1 MGPCAGRLRRADAL
15 GLNSLALEVLELV
28 FDVFPVV
35 RVSQCALGFCDRW
48 PFTRQ
53 FNIQFNE
60 LLLVGGDVFFRK
72 NRVDGALGYADR
84 AVDTLVRLNGEKV
97 RAFPEAVHRTDIDT
111 IRVAAADAGFGYN
124 VGHEARPIGL
134 SSASR
139 KALYF
144 KANKPSPQ
152 TELRCFPN
160 MLILSAE
167 YIGRCLG
174 AYLVGIL
181 APFS

>member
-1 MGPCAGRLRRADAL
+1 MGPGAERLRRAGAL
-15 GLNSLALEVLELV
+15 GLNGSAFEVLELF

-35 RVSQCALGFCDRW
+35 RISQCALGFCDRG
-48 PFTRQ
+48 PFTGQ

-60 LLLVGGDVFFRK
+60 LLLVGGHVLFGI
-72 NRVDGALGYADR
+72 NGVDGALGYADR
-84 AVDTLVRLNGEKV
+84 AVDTLIRLNREEV
-97 RAFPEAVHRTDIDT
+97 RTFPEAVHRTDIDT

-124 VGHEARPIGL
+124 VGHEARPIEL

-152 TELRCFPN
+152 TRLRCFLY
-160 MLILSAE
+160 MLIL
-167 YIGRCLG
+167 
-174 AYLVGIL
+174 
-181 APFS
+181 